1 MTNQFMI
8 ASAVTSSLVLPYTV
22 VTSDNFPGGTIT
34 FDLQTRFEES
44 SSLKQFTI
52 PNEAERDFASFVEI
66 VPSTQTPTY
75 YSVLMITPLY
85 RHDIEGSVINSQ
97 FSELINA

>member
-1 MTNQFMI
+1 MANQLI
-8 ASAVTSSLVLPYTV
+8 ITTVVTSSLVLPYTV
-22 VTSDNFPGGTIT
+22 VTSDNFPDDEIT

-52 PNEAERDFASFVEI
+52 PNEVERDFASFVEV
-66 VPSTQTPTY
+66 VPSTQTPAY
-75 YSVLMITPLY
+75 YSVLMVTPLY
-85 RHDIEGSVINSQ
+85 RHDIEASVINSQ